1 MSILVTG
8 ATGLIGSALVAALRR
23 AGLRVR
29 RAVRRDP
36 AGPDD
41 VRWDARSGFRDAA
54 PEGLTAAVHLAG
66 APLSGPRWTPER
78 KRVLR
83 ESRVDGT
90 RRLSA
95 ALARLEPRPAVLVS
109 ASAVG
114 IYGDRGD
121 EVLTEASAPGTGFLA
136 GLAEEWEAATDE
148 AAAAGI
154 RVVHLRTGI
163 VLSPR
168 GGILARLLP
177 PFRLGLGGPFG
188 DPRAWISWIAL
199 HDHLRVIRHALD
211 TPGLAGAVNATAPG
225 AVRNADFAR
234 ALGRA
239 LGRPAVLPLPGFV
252 LSLVLGRERAREMV
266 LAGARVRPAALAASG
281 FGFESETLAAALER
295 ELSGAGS

>member
-8 ATGLIGSALVAALRR
+8 ATGLIGSALVAALRG

-41 VRWDARSGFRDAA
+41 VAWDARSGFRDAA
-54 PEGLTAAVHLAG
+54 PAGVTAAVHLAG
-66 APLSGPRWTPER
+66 APLSGPRWSRGR

-114 IYGDRGD
+114 FYGDRGD
-121 EVLTEASAPGTGFLA
+121 ELLTEASAPGTGFLA
-136 GLAEEWEAATDE
+136 GLAEEWEAATDA

-154 RVVHLRTGI
+154 RVVHLRSGL
-163 VLSPR
+163 VLSPG
-168 GGILARLLP
+168 GGILARLLA

-199 HDHLRVIRHALD
+199 HDQLRVIRHALD
-211 TPGLAGAVNATAPG
+211 TPGLAGPVNATAPG

-239 LGRPAVLPLPGFV
+239 LGRPAVLPLPGFAM
-252 LSLVLGRERAREMV
+252 SLLLGRERAREMV
-266 LAGARVRPAALAASG
+266 LASARVRPLALEASG
-281 FGFESETLAAALER
+281 FRFESETIAAALAR
-295 ELSGAGS
+295 ELAGDPA